1 MQKRP
6 NWLKEL
12 CPAVF
17 ILAIWTCALLAIDPR
32 GEFMV
37 NDDWGYVK
45 SLQALADH
53 GKIIATGWGHG
64 GPALIV
70 HILWGWLFSS
80 LFGYSMTTLRVSVLV
95 MGVLGSFSLYFLLCS
110 IKLPRYLAL
119 LGTLTLILNPL
130 FLSQNFTFM
139 TDITFTSLAA
149 MSLLV
154 LHLGVE
160 KDRRSFI
167 YAGLALAT
175 ASILTRQ
182 IGIVIPLAF
191 MASCWLI
198 PQGRRLGPLRMT
210 IAALLITFVP
220 WLAWESF
227 LSATGSTPVTHHE
240 VFNNIVGQ
248 FVRKGWR
255 DYLVFISSEL
265 FQVALCYSVFLVS
278 PLVILF
284 STIRPQKRST
294 TIAISLYF
302 SCAALFEAA
311 ILGGILRP
319 PVVFFRN
326 VITNFGIGPLLFK
339 DTYLLHHARLTTLP
353 TSIYYLLI
361 ILTIPM
367 LIFVLTLMVRFI
379 QRLFRSSDI
388 SFIGFLSLLSSL
400 LYLGIITLT
409 GFHDRYLIP
418 VCLFFIIWILTE
430 WIRQPESPSY
440 VSLAAALV
448 LLAANGSFA
457 IAGTHDLMATKR
469 AALKAH
475 NYLLLDLK
483 VNPCHVDGGFEFNG
497 YYCYQQNFES
507 KPHLSW
513 WWVDREDYLVALG
526 TLPEYD
532 TVKTYPIE
540 RWLGSDGAIYLLK
553 PIHP

>member
-1 MQKRP
+1 
-6 NWLKEL
+6 
-12 CPAVF
+12 
-17 ILAIWTCALLAIDPR
+17 
-32 GEFMV
+32 MV

-53 GKIIATGWGHG
+53 GKVIATGWGPG

-70 HILWGWLFSS
+70 HILWGWLFST
-80 LFGYSMTTLRVSVLV
+80 LFGYSMTTLRVSILV
-95 MGVLGSFSLYFLLCS
+95 MGVLGSFSLYFLLS
-110 IKLPRYLAL
+110 SLKPPRYLAL

-160 KDRRSFI
+160 KGRNSFI
-167 YAGLALAT
+167 YAGLALA
-175 ASILTRQ
+175 AAGILTRQ

-191 MASCWLI
+191 MACCWLT
-198 PQGRRLGPLRMT
+198 PPGRRLGALRMT
-210 IAALLITFVP
+210 VAALLITFVP

-227 LSATGSTPVTHHE
+227 LSATGSTPVTQHE
-240 VFNNIVGQ
+240 VFNNIVGH

-255 DYLVFISSEL
+255 DYLVFIFSLL

-278 PLVILF
+278 PMVVLF
-284 STIRPQKRST
+284 SGAWLQKRSVKV
-294 TIAISLYF
+294 IMSLYF
-302 SCAALFEAA
+302 LGAALFEAA
-311 ILGGILRP
+311 ILGGLLHP
-319 PVVFFRN
+319 PVIFFKN

-339 DTYLLHHARLTTLP
+339 DTYLLHLARLTVLP
-353 TSIYYLLI
+353 APAYYLI
-361 ILTIPM
+361 IIVTIPM
-367 LIFVLTLMVRFI
+367 VIFVLTLFVDFL
-379 QRLFRSSDI
+379 QRLFRRDDV
-388 SFIGFLSLLSSL
+388 SFIGLLALLSSI

-418 VCLFFIIWILTE
+418 LCLFLIIWLLTE
-430 WIRQPESPSY
+430 WQRQPGSLSY
-440 VSLAAALV
+440 ASLTAAL
-448 LLAANGSFA
+448 LFLAVNGGFA
-457 IAGTHDLMATKR
+457 VAGTHDFMATKR

-475 NYLLLDLK
+475 NYLLLDLQ

-497 YYCYQQNFES
+497 YHCYQQSVVS
-507 KPHLSW
+507 KPPLSW
-513 WWVDREDYLVALG
+513 WWVEREDYLVALG

-540 RWLGSDGAIYLLK
+540 RWLGADGAIYLLK
-553 PIHP
+553 PIASIPPGLYFSQ